1 MLTDFLPYLHVF
13 AGNPYKFFK
22 QGHSCNLK
30 IAQIKKNEKNM
41 SKNYKLS
48 RLFRNFVGRK
58 KTYDISTKV
67 L

>member
-1 MLTDFLPYLHVF
+1 MLILCHRHQHLLIS
-13 AGNPYKFFK
+13 FFFEYE
-22 QGHSCNLK
+22 HSCNLK